1 MDNKE
6 TNDKVVTASELER
19 SIPIVDFCAAYGIP
33 FLKQRGVN
41 RYYHFSNADSGEVR
55 DFTVN
60 VNCNLWISKDNSL
73 TGTLADLHKFL
84 GMQLKA
90 FDGNYKNVF
99 KDIMA
104 YYRHQILIPSHY
116 PTANV
121 RLGSDDA
128 YIGVLNDRDICPE
141 MCRRGI
147 SMATATL
154 YCQEILKKERNKD
167 RESIFL
173 AFPCVNGFY
182 CFNGV
187 GFRPLDEHGI
197 TTFGKFLR
205 NQNCYVYEN
214 AMDFLALMELW
225 GRNRV
230 DSLFAHEYHVILNGS
245 QNLKEAADFIKL
257 NPDFRQVKTLFP
269 NNDEGAVMTEKIFD
283 ATKGT
288 SKNCSPIFKGFESL
302 GDQLKQPVPLQ
313 YATVI
318 KGVLKGMKAD
328 EIQSLLVEQGKKK
341 RKPVIMPEEL
351 LGKKTTLIL
360 GCGKAGMKL

>member
-1 MDNKE
+1 MEKE

-33 FLKQRGVN
+33 FLKQRGGN
-41 RYYHFSNADSGEVR
+41 RYYHFSNADSDEVR

-60 VNCNLWISKDNSL
+60 VNRNSWISKGNSFA
-73 TGTLADLHKFL
+73 GTLTDLHKFL
-84 GMQLKA
+84 GMQHKA
-90 FDGNYKNVF
+90 FDRNYIGVF
-99 KDIMA
+99 WNIMDF
-104 YYRHQILIPSHY
+104 YRLQILTPSHY

-121 RLGSDDA
+121 RLGSYDA
-128 YIGVLNDRDICPE
+128 YIEVLNDRNICSE

-147 SMATATL
+147 SLTTATL
-154 YCQEILKKERNKD
+154 YCQEILKKERNKE

-173 AFPCVNGFY
+173 AFSCVNGFY

-187 GFRPLDEHGI
+187 CFRPLEEPGI
-197 TTFGKFLR
+197 TTFGKFLS

-214 AMDFLALMELW
+214 AMDFLALMELR

-230 DSLFAHEYHVILNGS
+230 ESLFANEFHLILNGS
-245 QNLKEAADFIKL
+245 QCLKEAADFIRL
-257 NPDFRQVKTLFP
+257 NPDFRQVKTFFP

-283 ATKGT
+283 VTKGT
-288 SKNCSPIFKGFESL
+288 SKNCSSIFNGFESL

-318 KGVLKGMKAD
+318 KGILKGLD
-328 EIQSLLVEQGKKK
+328 VNEIQSLLIEQGRKK
-341 RKPVIMPEEL
+341 RKPVIKSEKL
-351 LGKKTTLIL
+351 LGEKTSLIL
-360 GCGKAGMKL
+360 GCGKAGLKL